1 MILIRS
7 IYIMSPVLI
16 FGFAMEAIS
25 VESSRPMMEICD
37 NAIDDDLD
45 GLIDLNDSDCTCIV
59 IEPSSLIPNPSF
71 EDMTCCPSNR
81 SQLDC
86 ADVWIQASEPTTDY
100 IHTCGWEGWENF
112 PVPRPFPD
120 GDAVMGFRDGRGI
133 SDGGFGGN
141 DSDSEPNFNW
151 KEYAGACLLGS
162 LKANES
168 YRFEFHV
175 GFVDFQKSPSINISF
190 FGTSDCK
197 NLPFGVGNSDFGCPT
212 NGPDWV
218 RLGSRRVSGS
228 GQWVKTS
235 IDVVPN
241 DDIQAIAIG
250 PDCPNSTAA
259 VNPYYFFDEL
269 ILADR
274 RSFEFVIAEQGHP
287 CADEFTLSIIKEDDR
302 EYQWY
307 LDGVALLNE
316 QDAGLTQMYG
326 EGDYQVR
333 IITDGSCS
341 LAKEYTYTIPVIDN
355 NIREII
361 CEQETY
367 QFGNSILDE
376 AGQYVEIFKNRFNCD
391 SVVGLTL
398 EIQETMMTDV
408 DAKIFEGETYH
419 VNEFSFKDE
428 GDYDASLM
436 TTVGCDSIVHLTL
449 EYYEVYLPTAFS
461 PNGDGY
467 NDVFVVMGDDDLVQV
482 NSLVIYDRWGG
493 EVFSS
498 QSSEDDYWDGKR
510 DGGVVEAGTY
520 VYTVSVVMDD
530 GIERSL
536 SGAVAVVR

>member
-1 MILIRS
+1 M
-7 IYIMSPVLI
+7 V
-16 FGFAMEAIS
+16 
-25 VESSRPMMEICD
+25 EICE
-37 NAIDDDLD
+37 NAVDDDAD
-45 GLIDLNDSDCTCIV
+45 GLIDLNDPDCTCII
-59 IEPSSLIPNPSF
+59 IEPASLIPNPSF
-71 EDMTCCPSNR
+71 EDMNCCPSNR

-100 IHTCGWEGWENF
+100 IHTCGWEGWEDF

-141 DSDSEPNFNW
+141 DSGSEPNYNW
-151 KEYAGACLLGS
+151 KEYAGACLIGPLR
-162 LKANES
+162 ANES

-190 FGTSDCK
+190 FGTTDCV

-228 GQWVKTS
+228 GSWVKTS
-235 IDVVPN
+235 IDVVPQ

-250 PDCPNSTAA
+250 PDCPNSSAS

-287 CADEFTLSIIKEDDR
+287 CADDFTLSIIKEDNRD
-302 EYQWY
+302 YQWY
-307 LDGVALLNE
+307 LDGVALLTE
-316 QDAGLTQMYG
+316 QEAELSKMYG

-341 LAKEYTYTIPVIDN
+341 LAKAYSYNIPVVDN
-355 NIREII
+355 TIREII

-367 QFGNSILDE
+367 QFGGTVLDQ
-376 AGQYVEIFKNRFNCD
+376 AGEYVQVFKNQFNCD
-391 SVVGLTL
+391 SIVGLTL
-398 EIQETMMTDV
+398 EIQASMMTEV
-408 DAKIFEGETYH
+408 NAKIFEGESYH
-419 VNEFSFKDE
+419 VNQFSFE
-428 GDYDASLM
+428 DAGMHNALLQ
-436 TTVGCDSIVHLTL
+436 TTIGCDSLVQLSL
-449 EYYEVYLPTAFS
+449 GYYEVFLPTAFS
-461 PNGDGY
+461 PNGDGS
-467 NDVFVVMGDDDLVQV
+467 NDEFVVLGGDDLIEVSDL
-482 NSLVIYDRWGG
+482 LIYDRWGG
-493 EVFSS
+493 EVFSL
-498 QSSEDDYWDGKR
+498 QQSEDDFWDGR
-510 DGGVVEAGTY
+510 HDGDIVDPGTY

-530 GIERSL
+530 GIERLL